1 MAQSKE
7 RRENLGLPEA
17 GDDKVRD
24 EIVPSLK
31 KLAKLKEDGED
42 VKLKEEAIDDTKHVE
57 IPRMFLVKYEGQRES
72 KLASQPRNGG
82 PPTPE
87 KMKRLSPPSLFLT
100 PPLTFRQ
107 LNGVKLR
114 LERVGEGIW
123 DLVGS
128 SKFSFAC

>member
-7 RRENLGLPEA
+7 RRRIWGLPEV
-17 GDDKVRD
+17 GEDKVRD

-72 KLASQPRNGG
+72 KLWR
-82 PPTPE
+82 TPY
-87 KMKRLSPPSLFLT
+87 P
-100 PPLTFRQ
+100 
-107 LNGVKLR
+107 
-114 LERVGEGIW
+114 
-123 DLVGS
+123 
-128 SKFSFAC
+128 